1 VVSSGTWNG
10 GIVSG
15 TYGGTGIITVR
26 VTITLAANLTTSGA
40 NPLTFTTTGTT
51 NVTLPTSGTLV
62 NTAVA
67 TLSSFN
73 NIGTITT
80 GVWQGTLIG
89 PTYGGT
95 GVNKWV

>member
-1 VVSSGTWNG
+1 MV

-15 TYGGTGIITVR
+15 TYGGTGINNGAS
-26 VTITLAANLTTSGA
+26 TISSRKFNNIGA

-67 TLSSFN
+67 TLSSLI

-95 GVNKWV
+95 GVNNGSKTITLGGI